1 MLTIVTESSSGLTRD
16 EAEELG
22 VGSIHRHLGW
32 PRELAGS
39 VLRRL
44 EAEGRIRIED
54 GVVKP
59 AADA

>member
-1 MLTIVTESSSGLTRD
+1 MRN
-16 EAEELG
+16 
-22 VGSIHRHLGW
+22 R
-32 PRELAGS
+32 RELVGS